1 MIHAWLTQHWH
12 VFVFT
17 LKRLVSAP
25 VTSLL
30 SIIVIGIAFSL
41 PAGIYILMDNLRSIS
56 GQTAGSPQMSVFL
69 KLSAS
74 QSDVEKIRQR
84 LQENPQIIRFQFVSK
99 GAALQ
104 QLQQSSGIVDVASGL
119 ARNPL
124 PDAFIVDTHDS
135 AAETLEHLQTTMQ
148 VWPEIE
154 HVQFDAAWA
163 KRLNALLELGRTV
176 VLMLSILLST
186 AIIAVMFNTIRLQI
200 LTKREEIE
208 VSKLIGATNSFIQRP
223 FLYFGAIQG
232 LFGGITALCIIAL
245 AIHTMNEELTEVA
258 QLYTLNLHLQHLSA
272 GDNISLL
279 LFSTWLGW
287 LGARIS
293 VATHLWQIE
302 PK

>member
-1 MIHAWLTQHWH
+1 MIHAWLMQHWH

-17 LKRLVSAP
+17 LKRLVSTP

-41 PAGIYILMDNLRSIS
+41 PAGIYILMDNLRAIS
-56 GQTAGSPQMSVFL
+56 GQTAGSPQMSLYL
-69 KLSAS
+69 KLNAS
-74 QSDVEKIRQR
+74 ESDVEKIRQR
-84 LQENPQIIRFQFVSK
+84 LQDSAQIMRFQFISK
-99 GAALQ
+99 SAALQ
-104 QLQQSSGIVDVASGL
+104 QLQQSSGLMDVTSGL

-124 PDAFIVDTHDS
+124 PDAFVVDTHDATS
-135 AAETLEHLQTTMQ
+135 ETLEQLQTSMQ
-148 VWPEIE
+148 AWPEIE
-154 HVQFDAAWA
+154 HVQFDAAWT
-163 KRLNALLELGRTV
+163 KRLNALLEFGRTM
-176 VLMLSILLST
+176 VLMLAVLLST

-232 LFGGITALCIIAL
+232 LLGGMTALCIIAL
-245 AIHTMNEELTEVA
+245 AIHTMNEELTEIA
-258 QLYTLNLHLQHLSA
+258 ALYTLNLHLQHLSTN
-272 GDNISLL
+272 DNISLL
-279 LFSTWLGW
+279 FFSTWLGW

>member
-1 MIHAWLTQHWH
+1 MIQAWLMQHWH

-17 LKRLVSAP
+17 LKRLISTP

-30 SIIVIGIAFSL
+30 SVIVIGIAFSL

-56 GQTAGSPQMSVFL
+56 GQAAGSPQMSLYF
-69 KLSAS
+69 KTDAS
-74 QSDVEKIRQR
+74 KSDIEKIRQR
-84 LQENPQIIRFQFVSK
+84 LEENAQIVHLQFISK
-99 GAALQ
+99 KTALQ
-104 QLQQSSGIVDVASGL
+104 QLQQSSGVVDITSGL

-124 PDAFIVDTHDS
+124 PDAFVVNTLDS
-135 AAETLEHLQTTMQ
+135 TAEALKQLQTTMQ
-148 VWPEIE
+148 AWPKIE

-163 KRLNALLELGRTV
+163 KRLNTMIEFGRTV
-176 VLMLSILLST
+176 VLMLSVLLSI

-232 LFGGITALCIIAL
+232 LLGGITALCIIAL
-245 AIHTMNEELTEVA
+245 AIQTLNEELTEIA
-258 QLYTLNLHLQHLSA
+258 QLYTLNLHLQHLST

>member
-1 MIHAWLTQHWH
+1 MIQAWLMQHWH

-17 LKRLVSAP
+17 LKRLVSTP

-56 GQTAGSPQMSVFL
+56 GQTAGSPQMSLFF
-69 KLSAS
+69 KQDAS
-74 QSDVEKIRQR
+74 KNDIEKIRQR
-84 LQENPQIIRFQFVSK
+84 LEENSQIMRFQFISK
-99 GAALQ
+99 KAALQ
-104 QLQQSSGIVDVASGL
+104 QLQQSSGVVNMTSGL

-124 PDAFIVDTHDS
+124 PDAFVINTHES
-135 AAETLEHLQTTMQ
+135 TTETLEQLQKTMQ
-148 VWPEIE
+148 AWPYIE

-163 KRLNALLELGRTV
+163 KRLNTLLELGRTV
-176 VLMLSILLST
+176 VLMLSILLSI

-232 LFGGITALCIIAL
+232 LLGGITALCIILL
-245 AIHTMNEELTEVA
+245 AIQTLNEELTEIA
-258 QLYTLNLHLQHLSA
+258 QLYTLDLHLQHLST
-272 GDNISLL
+272 GDNISIL